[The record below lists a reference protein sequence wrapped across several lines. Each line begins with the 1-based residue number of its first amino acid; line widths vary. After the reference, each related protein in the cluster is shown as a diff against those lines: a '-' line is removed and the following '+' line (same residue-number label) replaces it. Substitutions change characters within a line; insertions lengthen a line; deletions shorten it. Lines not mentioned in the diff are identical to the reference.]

1 MTWNEFWDTIV
12 NFLATSG
19 LQVLYG
25 ILVLIAGL
33 ILIKLL
39 MKLINR
45 ILLRTKLERITQ
57 GFIKSI
63 VKVLLYAVLIF
74 AVLQMFG
81 IPMTGLVTVLA
92 TAGAAIALSLKDSL
106 SHVASGMILIS
117 NKPFHQGDYIQVDN
131 LEGTVKSIKIMNTE
145 IVTTD
150 NKTVILPNSTILNS
164 NLINYSR
171 EGIRRFEMTFEVAF
185 ETDINLAKKVLL
197 DVCRSN
203 GKIHLTPEPEVH
215 LKELTD
221 SGLQLFLTFWSK
233 GPYWEIYF
241 YVMEHA
247 YNEFK
252 RNKISLSYG
261 QLEVHMRTDNAVL
274 PYDSEPLPERVEQQ
288 PKEDDTE
295 ENFIDKIFDAKT
307 YNTKNI
313 KSRKKKKLEKKQQKI
328 EQQLLALQEKET
340 KNETNVAETTTT
352 SPVEITTSNKTID
365 ATNDNQTETKN
376 TKTEENK

>member
-1 MTWNEFWDTIV
+1 MTWDEFWNTIV

-19 LQVLYG
+19 LQVLYA
-25 ILVLIAGL
+25 ILVLVAGL
-33 ILIKLL
+33 ILIKLI
-39 MKLINR
+39 MKLINK

-57 GFIKSI
+57 GFLKSI
-63 VKVLLYAVLIF
+63 IKVLLYAVLIF

-81 IPMTGLVTVLA
+81 IPITGLVTVLA

-150 NKTVILPNSTILNS
+150 NKAVILPNSTILNS

-171 EGIRRFEMTFEVAF
+171 EGIRRFEMSFDVAY
-185 ETDINLAKKVLL
+185 ETDLNLAKKVLL
-197 DVCRSN
+197 DVCHSN
-203 GKIHLTPEPEVH
+203 GKILLKPEAPEVH
-215 LKELTD
+215 LKEFND
-221 SGLQLFLTFWSK
+221 SSISLFLTFWSK

-252 RNKISLSYG
+252 RNNISIAYN
-261 QLEVHMRTDNAVL
+261 QLEVRMRTDNVTL
-274 PYDSEPLPERVEQQ
+274 PFDTEPLPKRVE
-288 PKEDDTE
+288 PKPEKPE
-295 ENFIDKIFDAKT
+295 ENNNFIEKIFDADT
-307 YNTKNI
+307 YNTEKI
-313 KSRKKKKLEKKQQKI
+313 KSRKRKRLEKKQQKLEQQIQKLQAKEEKEPVIETTANNI
-328 EQQLLALQEKET
+328 EQTNSNAEISNSSNEETSSTQET
-340 KNETNVAETTTT
+340 NKNE
-352 SPVEITTSNKTID
+352 NK
-365 ATNDNQTETKN
+365 
-376 TKTEENK
+376 